1 MQVQNSGTALL
12 CGAIH
17 QKNAV
22 HYKRKI
28 WFSRTEF
35 LHRKG
40 VAIHKEPCA
49 AFPAQGFSVWL
60 PARKYN
66 NMNMEEKIM
75 FDVTNL
81 KNDITAIKSKLETLK
96 ADYNNTRFN
105 ATAAALKSKE
115 DEIKQQARE
124 SSLANAKLF
133 ALETYN
139 AAEAEGLTGEALNLA
154 VKEKIISKRTYAYD
168 SARIN
173 DQNGASLET
182 TYGKFN
188 LIETWEWLGFETFKG
203 ELNILGLRL
212 TLAAADL
219 TKAQHREII
228 RSCYK
233 LNALAKEKIKAEE
246 TGEVPN
252 PLSKSQTVNAMQEVV
267 DKVLFRPC
275 DTDEKKNLYRVLNCH
290 WNTLLLSVTAG
301 DKKAVSGGLKM
312 LNARSLE
319 MFIADT
325 LNAIVTKRAA
335 TISYKVD
342 KNAVVPAT
350 TEETPAPTEQTDA
363 APLGSEEN
371 AVEETVKSTAKK
383 PATKKAAAKK
393 A

>member
-1 MQVQNSGTALL
+1 
-12 CGAIH
+12 
-17 QKNAV
+17 
-22 HYKRKI
+22 
-28 WFSRTEF
+28 
-35 LHRKG
+35 
-40 VAIHKEPCA
+40 
-49 AFPAQGFSVWL
+49 
-60 PARKYN
+60 
-66 NMNMEEKIM
+66 M

-81 KNDITAIKSKLETLK
+81 KNDITAIKSKLETL
-96 ADYNNTRFN
+96 AAEYNNTRFN

-139 AAEAEGLTGEALNLA
+139 AAEAEGLTGEVLDLA

-182 TYGKFN
+182 AYGKFN

-219 TKAQHREII
+219 TKAQHREVI

-319 MFIADT
+319 MFFADT

-363 APLGSEEN
+363 ALLGSEEN
-371 AVEETVKSTAKK
+371 AVKETAKSTAKK